1 MDVPMPLRKYI
12 SFLILPL
19 AAIALTGC
27 GGGSSGTVF
36 IPPVIDTS
44 SPTLSLKGANPL
56 FIKLNAV
63 FTNLGATAQDNIDG
77 NVSNKIT
84 QTNNVKS
91 DTAGC
96 YTQDYKVS
104 DAAGNKTTKSRMV
117 FVGSDLERH
126 SPNNLPLALEDSPT
140 TPFTTKLDIDV
151 LSNDTDAD
159 CDTLKVTSVSVPNIG
174 KAVLNADGSINYDPL
189 GNIGSHSFEYTI
201 SDAHGGISSTI
212 VSISSHDPNDGN
224 DSWPDIVNDSATTK
238 KNTAV
243 LINVLA
249 NDSDTDGDAL
259 IIDGIDDP
267 QHGFI
272 TKQNN
277 AVLYTPD
284 LGYVGSDSFFYGVH
298 DGHGHN
304 GSGLVNITITQ

>member
-1 MDVPMPLRKYI
+1 MHLQNYA

-19 AAIALTGC
+19 AVTLLAGC
-27 GGGSSGTVF
+27 GGGSGGTVF
-36 IPPVIDTS
+36 VPPVVDTS
-44 SPTLSLKGANPL
+44 SPTLALKGANPL

-63 FTNLGATAQDNIDG
+63 FADLGATAQDNVDG
-77 NVSNKIT
+77 DISNKIT

-91 DTAGC
+91 NKAGC
-96 YTQDYKVS
+96 YAQDYQIS

-117 FVGSDLERH
+117 FVGSDAERH
-126 SPNNLPLALEDSPT
+126 SPNNLPIALEDSPT
-140 TPFTTKLDIDV
+140 TPFTTKIKINV
-151 LSNDTDAD
+151 LSNDTDSD

-174 KAVLNADGSINYDPL
+174 KAVLNTDGSIDYDPL
-189 GNIGSHSFEYTI
+189 GNVGSHSFEYTI
-201 SDAHGGISSTI
+201 SDAHGGISSTF

-224 DSWPDIVNDSATTK
+224 DSWPDIVNDSVTTK
-238 KNTAV
+238 KNTAILIKV
-243 LINVLA
+243 LT
-249 NDSDTDGDAL
+249 NDSDADGDAL
-259 IIDGIDDP
+259 TVDSVDDP

-284 LGYVGSDSFFYGVH
+284 LGYVGSDSFYYGVH
-298 DGHGHN
+298 DNHGHN